1 MYLHNFN
8 YSHKF
13 KNYKHLS
20 CMGEMRK
27 GGGCADFLYY
37 NKSDTKEKLV
47 ITA

>member
-27 GGGCADFLYY
+27 GGGALTFYIIINLIQR
-37 NKSDTKEKLV
+37 KSW
-47 ITA
+47 